1 MFMLYAIPIG
11 LLVGLLLGGR
21 VERLGVLPFRWV
33 PLAIVGLGVQLAIFW
48 APLGDLVGG
57 LGPPLYVL
65 STGAVLLVVV
75 RNAAIPGLAIVALGA
90 ASNLVAVVAN
100 GGYMPAS
107 PGAVA
112 ALGQA
117 AATGYSNSV
126 VDADPVL
133 APLTDVFAL
142 PAWMPLAN
150 VFSVGD
156 VLIGVGVAITIAL
169 AMRGSGV
176 GRGSARTGP

>member
-11 LLVGLLLGGR
+11 LLAGLLLGGR
-21 VERLGVLPFRWV
+21 VERLAELSFRWV
-33 PLAIVGLGVQLAIFW
+33 PLALIGLGVQLAIFST
-48 APLGDLVGG
+48 PLGDAVGG
-57 LGPPLYVL
+57 LGPALYVL
-65 STGAVLLVVV
+65 STAVVLVVV
-75 RNAAIPGLAIVALGA
+75 LGNLAIPGLAIVALGA

-107 PGAVA
+107 PEAVA
-112 ALGQA
+112 ALGHA

-133 APLTDVFAL
+133 GPLTDVFAL
-142 PAWMPLAN
+142 PIWMPFAN

-156 VLIGVGVAITIAL
+156 VLIGIGVAVAIAL
-169 AMRGSGV
+169 AMRS
-176 GRGSARTGP
+176 RADTTRTTHDG